1 MNFLIKFFIT
11 FIIMDS
17 AQAQYD
23 SLKRF
28 TLLEDKF
35 KTEEMLRPYGH
46 DFLKDIVVRTNKD
59 LKNFIGDI
67 RDLSNLEG
75 MTQTQKLER
84 AREILHQYDKTE
96 QTIHARIHLGI
107 PIFSFKIFGVSFSP
121 NLRVGIDWG
130 INLGIR
136 SYVLTGERILELLGS
151 EVSPALRNYW
161 AQIDTSTLT
170 PGDDMALVFC
180 RTQSIP
186 DNLCPNRGRYFW
198 PEDQDTP
205 MMAVFTKVDAKAG
218 FFIPYETKHW
228 FGDFNLYPL
237 FRSDFKLLMSAE
249 QIARDQN
256 PIEGSGGDRLKEQ
269 LFLMADY
276 RLGYRNSNYSL
287 FFSAE
292 ELKISRLSDNIDK
305 AGDIAY
311 KTSPLYRFH
320 ATAMYRWGIFLLRPF
335 VGLHKREGYNLND
348 GHYGGL
354 DLGTYIF
361 GDRLYMLF
369 RGMAD
374 KEHFTF
380 SSRFKLVFLELEYS
394 IKTPIKDE
402 RDDVKISTMH
412 SINLRFRI

>member
-1 MNFLIKFFIT
+1 
-11 FIIMDS
+11 MDS
-17 AQAQYD
+17 AQAQYN

-59 LKNFIGDI
+59 LRGFIGDI
-67 RDLSNLEG
+67 RDLTNLEG

-84 AREILHQYDKTE
+84 AQEILGQYNRTE
-96 QTIHARIHLGI
+96 QMIYARLHLGI
-107 PIFSFKIFGVSFSP
+107 PVFSFKIFGISFKP
-121 NLRVGIDWG
+121 NIRIGIDWG

-136 SYVLTGERILELLGS
+136 NYVLTGERILDLLGS
-151 EVSPALRNYW
+151 EVAPELREYW
-161 AQIDTSTLT
+161 ARIDTSTLS

-180 RTQSIP
+180 TAEGIP
-186 DNLCPNRGRYFW
+186 VNLCPNRGRYFW
-198 PEDQDTP
+198 PEDQDSP
-205 MMAVFTKVDAKAG
+205 MMDVFTKVDAKAG

-237 FRSDFKLLMSAE
+237 FRSDFKLLMSAD
-249 QIARDQN
+249 QIARNQN
-256 PIEGSGGDRLKEQ
+256 PIEGIGGDRLKEQ

-276 RLGYRNSNYSL
+276 KLGYRNSNYSL

-292 ELKISRLSDNIDK
+292 ELKIDHLSDNIDQ

-311 KTSPLYRFH
+311 QTSPLYRFH
-320 ATAMYRWGIFLLRPF
+320 ATAIYRWGIFLLRPF
-335 VGLHKREGYNLND
+335 IGMHKRKGYGLND
-348 GHYGGL
+348 GQYGGL
-354 DLGTYIF
+354 DLGTYVL
-361 GDRLYMLF
+361 GDSLYILF
-369 RGMAD
+369 RGMGD

-394 IKTPIKDE
+394 IKTPMKNEI
-402 RDDVKISTMH
+402 DDVKISTMH
-412 SINLRFRI
+412 SLNLRFRI